1 VHRKIFSRV
10 CRAGRLEFP
19 ERQFSVREIR
29 MVHEHALGV
38 VKRGLRLLG
47 LIPVR
52 QPRPVRERRQ
62 RVRTAGKGAQLQV
75 SQAAGRG

>member
-1 VHRKIFSRV
+1 
-10 CRAGRLEFP
+10 
-19 ERQFSVREIR
+19 

-47 LIPVR
+47 LIHIR
-52 QPRPVRERRQ
+52 QPQPERERRR

-75 SQAAGRG
+75 SQAASRG